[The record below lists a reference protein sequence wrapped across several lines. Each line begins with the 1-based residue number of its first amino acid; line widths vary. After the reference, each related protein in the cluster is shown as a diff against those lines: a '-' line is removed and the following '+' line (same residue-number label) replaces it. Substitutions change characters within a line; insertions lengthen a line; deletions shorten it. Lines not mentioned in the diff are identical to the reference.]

1 MLRIIIDLNFCELVP
16 LGVVPKCRHM
26 IRAGVF
32 ELCIM
37 YTENNRMG
45 GWLAVG
51 VVTFDNGGGG
61 NRRGSDMIGHKNRFC
76 HVFWKRRFT
85 GIYGCLK
92 VRESS
97 WLLTG

>member
-37 YTENNRMG
+37 YTENNRVG

-51 VVTFDNGGGG
+51 VVTFDNRGGGQ
-61 NRRGSDMIGHKNRFC
+61 
-76 HVFWKRRFT
+76 WKGFRYDR
-85 GIYGCLK
+85 
-92 VRESS
+92 S
-97 WLLTG
+97 